1 MIYTKNWA
9 YIHIPKTAGMNFIK
23 RLEWIPHVVSWAD
36 LNLKRIIDLAEEG
49 IYPDNLLPSVVPSEA
64 HSYSVLDY
72 NFIWLELLDFY
83 FFQTKDKDFIY
94 GKTNIIKGLIENF
107 KKYTD
112 KDGLL
117 ISKPG
122 KRLFLDWSLVSRN
135 EPNAIYNLHYLY
147 FLQKSQKIFLI
158 YFCDRGVKNISIV
171 YIYLERISRD
181 NTYRFSKEGYYIWR
195 QQF

>member
-1 MIYTKNWA
+1 MNQPYSCEQWGNVA
-9 YIHIPKTAGMNFIK
+9 DSGIPLITDDTGLPMFG
-23 RLEWIPHVVSWAD
+23 LFHT
-36 LNLKRIIDLAEEG
+36 
-49 IYPDNLLPSVVPSEA
+49 DNLLPSVVPSEA

-72 NFIWLELLDFY
+72 NFIWIELLDFY

-147 FLQKSQKIFLI
+147 FLQKSAVLLSCQTIAL
-158 YFCDRGVKNISIV
+158 
-171 YIYLERISRD
+171 
-181 NTYRFSKEGYYIWR
+181 
-195 QQF
+195 